1 MNNKDVV
8 KEKHNIQLKKEFI
21 MEQFII
27 EIMDRFGYIGICFL
41 IALENIFPPIP
52 SEIIL
57 SFGGFMTTY
66 TSLTIPLVIVFATLG
81 AILGAIVLYFIGR
94 LLTPGR
100 LERLLDMRL
109 FKLLGFKHGDI
120 TKTVAWFESHG
131 KSAILFGRCIPIIRS
146 LISIPAGMANI
157 NFPIFLIY
165 TTLGST
171 AWNILLV
178 CLGAFMG
185 ASWEKILTY
194 FDTYSSVTLV
204 VLIIIFIII
213 GIVFLKKRVFTKQ
226 QEE

>member
-1 MNNKDVV
+1 
-8 KEKHNIQLKKEFI
+8 

-27 EIMDRFGYIGICFL
+27 ETMDRFGYIGICFL

-66 TSLTIPLVIVFATLG
+66 TSLTIPFVVISATLG
-81 AILGAIVLYFIGR
+81 AVIGAIVLYFVGR
-94 LLTPGR
+94 LLTPER
-100 LERLLDMRL
+100 LERLLDMKV

-120 TKTVAWFESHG
+120 TKTVSWFEGHG
-131 KSAILFGRCIPIIRS
+131 KSAILFGRCVPIIRS

-157 NFPIFLIY
+157 NFPIFLAY
-165 TTLGST
+165 TTIGSL

-185 ASWEKILTY
+185 ASWEKIVAY
-194 FDTYSSVTLV
+194 FDTYSSLTLV
-204 VLIIIFIII
+204 VLIIVFV
-213 GIVFLKKRVFTKQ
+213 IVGAIFLKNRVFQKN
-226 QEE
+226 QEEE

>member
-1 MNNKDVV
+1 MYTKNQYHYENT
-8 KEKHNIQLKKEFI
+8 NKKEFT
-21 MEQFII
+21 MEQLII

-41 IALENIFPPIP
+41 IAVENIFPPIP

-81 AILGAIVLYFIGR
+81 AVIGAIVLYFIGR
-94 LLTPGR
+94 LLTPER

-120 TKTVAWFESHG
+120 SKTVSWFEKHG

-157 NFPIFLIY
+157 NFPIFLLY
-165 TTLGST
+165 TTIGST

-185 ASWEKILTY
+185 ASWEKVLTY

-204 VLIIIFIII
+204 VLIIVFLII

-226 QEE
+226 QED